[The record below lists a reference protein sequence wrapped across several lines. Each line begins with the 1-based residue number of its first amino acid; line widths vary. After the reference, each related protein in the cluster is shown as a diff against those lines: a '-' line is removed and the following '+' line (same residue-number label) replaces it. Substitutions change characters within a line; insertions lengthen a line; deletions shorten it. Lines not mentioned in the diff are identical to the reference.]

1 MSGLYDHVPQRRA
14 IIDRRKVVE
23 VLDAAVEAA
32 PPEGR
37 RQAVA
42 AVLKVAL
49 EQGRAEI
56 RRRIG
61 ATPGRGT
68 ELASAQSFL
77 TDQILRIAGVIT
89 LFEDAEAAEIAKTTM
104 EGAITL
110 ANYYLHEAM
119 HLLVGPADRLL
130 ARAVGRALARNPF
143 APVVPC
149 HRVLGA
155 DGRPGGFSA
164 RGGLQTKLQLLT
176 LEGASPT
183 GAPDLFVPPRPG
195 PGESA
200 H

>member
-1 MSGLYDHVPQRRA
+1 MKAAGFALFDTALGPCGVAWNARGLCAAQLP
-14 IIDRRKVVE
+14 E
-23 VLDAAVEAA
+23 PDAAALRARLRRRVPGAPEVPPPAWVQQLTAGIAA
-32 PPEGR
+32 LLRGETVDLPQVPLDLARVPALDGR
-37 RQAVA
+37 VYEVVRRIPCGATLTYGEVA
-42 AVLKVAL
+42 AQL
-49 EQGRAEI
+49 G
-56 RRRIG
+56 
-61 ATPGRGT
+61 
-68 ELASAQSFL
+68 
-77 TDQILRIAGVIT
+77 
-89 LFEDAEAAEIAKTTM
+89 
-104 EGAITL
+104 
-110 ANYYLHEAM
+110 
-119 HLLVGPADRLL
+119 DRLL